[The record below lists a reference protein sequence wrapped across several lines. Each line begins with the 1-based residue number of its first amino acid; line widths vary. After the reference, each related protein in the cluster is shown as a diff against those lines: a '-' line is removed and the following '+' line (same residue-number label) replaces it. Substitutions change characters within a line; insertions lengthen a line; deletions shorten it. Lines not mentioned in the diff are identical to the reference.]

1 MINIFLKSLCG
12 LWTTYI
18 ICLHILLKKKIS
30 LHLIHIQFITHGI
43 LLLLELLLIIIFI
56 AL

>member
-1 MINIFLKSLCG
+1 MDNIYHMFAYSQKEIFISFNSYSLI
-12 LWTTYI
+12 TY
-18 ICLHILLKKKIS
+18 
-30 LHLIHIQFITHGI
+30 GI